1 MSKKSNF
8 RPKKKPFILIALFML
23 LMLIGIAIGES
34 DRVLEQAKAICLSC
48 IGIG

>member
-1 MSKKSNF
+1 VKKKSTF
-8 RPKKKPFILIALFML
+8 RPKKKPFILLAFFIFLVL
-23 LMLIGIAIGES
+23 VGIAIGES